1 MSSRTPGTAS
11 RDRGRNGIGAS
22 EALARGFDRG
32 YIIAAI
38 VMLGSVI
45 AAVIGLRAADGRHVP
60 ALAKQTSDEIPVIN
74 LEPALGD

>member
-1 MSSRTPGTAS
+1 
-11 RDRGRNGIGAS
+11 
-22 EALARGFDRG
+22 
-32 YIIAAI
+32 
-38 VMLGSVI
+38 MLGSVI